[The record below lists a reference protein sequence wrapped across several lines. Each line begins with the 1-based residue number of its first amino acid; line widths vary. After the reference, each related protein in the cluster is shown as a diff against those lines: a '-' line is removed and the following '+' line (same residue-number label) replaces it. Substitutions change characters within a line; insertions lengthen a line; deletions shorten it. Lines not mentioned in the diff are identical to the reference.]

1 MTKKG
6 PLGTAEIFYIEQHCY
21 SKNIDDICRAL
32 DRAKGLVE
40 ICAEHYKVANPPP
53 KPEVHNAFSQMAH
66 SGGASVQTKSSTEMA
81 DEIRKQHR
89 MAGGAKRPSCVT
101 TIKRQE

>member
-1 MTKKG
+1 MKKG

-21 SKNIDDICRAL
+21 TQSLDDICRTL

-40 ICAEHYKVANPPP
+40 VCAEHYKVANPPP
-53 KPEVHNAFSQMAH
+53 KPDVHNAFSQMAH
-66 SGGASVQTKSSTEMA
+66 QSGASIQTKSSTEMP

-89 MAGGAKRPSCVT
+89 KAGVAKRPSCVT
-101 TIKRQE
+101 TIKKT

>member
-6 PLGTAEIFYIEQHCY
+6 PLGTAEIFYIAHHCY
-21 SKNIDDICRAL
+21 SQDIDSICRTL

-40 ICAEHYKVANPPP
+40 ICAEHYKAAHPAP

-66 SGGASVQTKSSTEMA
+66 SGGATVQTKSSTEMA

-89 MAGGAKRPSCVT
+89 KSGARSRQSCVT
-101 TIKRQE
+101 AIKKP